1 MLSLKLCGQKHVQ
14 GQKDP
19 AEAALAVLTMAE
31 AQLNQ
36 MIVPQ
41 SLLIAAVMAT
51 VKVAATH
58 LIVKR
63 LCAKDL
69 RIQTLGETG
78 HPPVEDQDQWHRIEQ
93 TRLCLHGK

>member
-31 AQLNQ
+31 VQLNQ

-41 SLLIAAVMAT
+41 SLLIAAVMAR

-58 LIVKR
+58 LIVK
-63 LCAKDL
+63 KDL

-78 HPPVEDQDQWHRIEQ
+78 HPAVEDQDQWHRIEQ